1 MNHLTNF
8 SLHKNFNLQNSL
20 QRKYVLPDMCV
31 YHKLIFRIKEVKLG
45 DEIICLQV
53 RFRYEILCLII

>member
-45 DEIICLQV
+45 DEIIYVYTSDLGMKFCV
-53 RFRYEILCLII
+53 